1 MAHTFYQ
8 ASAGPCGTSTISFY
22 PPDKKLS
29 LRPLQILS
37 QTADS
42 RGPRIIGGG
51 GDIQEGGALRSGE
64 EGFGEGA
71 AGALPVGVGN
81 GGGIEGDCEHR
92 GDEAAAFGEAFG

>member
-1 MAHTFYQ
+1 M
-8 ASAGPCGTSTISFY
+8 
-22 PPDKKLS
+22 KLS

-42 RGPRIIGGG
+42 HCPRIIGGG
-51 GDIQEGGALRSGE
+51 GGIQEGGALGSGE
-64 EGFGEGA
+64 DGLGEGA
-71 AGALPVGVGN
+71 AGALPVGIGN